1 MSAQSNV
8 VILFGGTSSE
18 RMVSV
23 ASGQHLAAIWPEAE
37 LWFWSPAG
45 KILSVDASELAAHQK
60 VFDSEFA
67 PSRAMTVGA
76 TVEAALDQASGK
88 VFYLGLHGGD
98 GENGWLQERLEARK
112 ICFTGS
118 SAAASAL
125 AMNKSKSKDAVRP
138 RGALM
143 ARQLVFVPKDGGAGQ
158 ALKEFQKSVGELV
171 IKPASEG
178 SSAGLAFIKGTAD
191 CDVWFE
197 TNKFSGA
204 TWLAEERIYGRELTV
219 GVMAHKGCLTVL
231 PPSEVILERNANFDY
246 QAKYLGVGNKEITP
260 AELTLAQAT
269 AAQELSILAHTA
281 IGCFGYTRT
290 DMIMTQKGMY
300 YLETNTLPG
309 MTKASFIPQQLA
321 AAGVSVR
328 DFMAGQI
335 ELAKRRYE

>member
-1 MSAQSNV
+1 M
-8 VILFGGTSSE
+8 
-18 RMVSV
+18 
-23 ASGQHLAAIWPEAE
+23 
-37 LWFWSPAG
+37 
-45 KILSVDASELAAHQK
+45 
-60 VFDSEFA
+60 
-67 PSRAMTVGA
+67 
-76 TVEAALDQASGK
+76 
-88 VFYLGLHGGD
+88 
-98 GENGWLQERLEARK
+98 LEARK
-112 ICFTGS
+112 ISFTGS

-143 ARQLVFVPKDGGAGQ
+143 AKQLVFVPKDVGAGKS
-158 ALKEFQKSVGELV
+158 LIEFQKSVGELV

-178 SSAGLAFIKGTAD
+178 SSAGLAFIKNTAE
-191 CDVWFE
+191 CDSWYE
-197 TNKFSGA
+197 KNKSSGS

-219 GVMAHKGCLTVL
+219 GVMTHKGCLTVL

-246 QAKYLGVGNKEITP
+246 QAKYHGVGNKEITP
-260 AELTLAQAT
+260 AVLTLAQAT

-290 DMIMTQKGMY
+290 DMIMTPKGMY

-321 AAGVSVR
+321 AAGVGVR
-328 DFMAGQI
+328 DFVAGQL